1 MKKFLL
7 SLVFLAAFWNTAS
20 ADDLVTRDVA
30 QLPAMARTLLQK
42 HFKEHKVS
50 YIKIDKEFFDT
61 EYKAVLT
68 NGYEVE
74 FDEEGNWTEI
84 DCKKGVVPPVLIPTA
99 VKEYL
104 LKNFPGD
111 TVEKIKRTKRR
122 VEVELNAGF
131 ELEFDKNGEL
141 VDFDD

>member
-84 DCKKGVVPPVLIPTA
+84 DCKKGVVP
-99 VKEYL
+99 
-104 LKNFPGD
+104 
-111 TVEKIKRTKRR
+111 KIKRTKRR

-131 ELEFDKNGEL
+131 ELEFDKNGKL